1 MGKKPDDLV
10 DELERLSRLRERLGY
25 RDQEYWRRHARL
37 MREWEEEAAKRLRV
51 DRECRWIELG
61 GRVVMQVM
69 DRVSELVK
77 PYIEYYF
84 ARETDQSEAS
94 YPDQFR

>member
-1 MGKKPDDLV
+1 MGRKADDLV
-10 DELERLSRLRERLGY
+10 DELGRLSRLRERLSY
-25 RDQEYWRRHARL
+25 REQEYWRRHERL

-61 GRVVMQVM
+61 GRVAMQVM

-77 PYIEYYF
+77 SIH
-84 ARETDQSEAS
+84 RVLL
-94 YPDQFR
+94 R